1 MKQKNQKQTLGKIGE
16 DAAVTFLLSHGYRI
30 LQRNFRA
37 RYGEID
43 ILCEKHHVLIA
54 VEVKTRSTDEFGIPE
69 ESVTPRKLQEIQTA
83 LEYYCVVHSLETIP
97 LQIDVV
103 AIETNTQG
111 NIKTIRHHENV
122 TG

>member
-1 MKQKNQKQTLGKIGE
+1 MKQNNQKQTLGKIGE
-16 DAAVTFLLSHGYRI
+16 DAAATFLLSHKYRI

-43 ILCEKHHVLIA
+43 IICERNNILIA
-54 VEVKTRSTDEFGIPE
+54 VEVKTRSSYEYGLPE
-69 ESVTPRKLQEIQTA
+69 EAITPKKLREIQTA
-83 LEYYCVVHSLETIP
+83 LEYYCMAHKLETIP

-103 AIETNTQG
+103 AIETDPQG
-111 NIKTIRHHENV
+111 KIKTIRHHENV

>member
-30 LQRNFRA
+30 FERNFRA

-43 ILCEKHHVLIA
+43 ILCERNNILIA
-54 VEVKTRSTDEFGIPE
+54 VEVKTRSTDEFGPPE
-69 ESVTPRKLQEIQTA
+69 EAVTPRKLHEIKMA
-83 LEYYCVVHSLETIP
+83 LAYYSMLHEAELKP
-97 LQIDVV
+97 QQIDVI
-103 AIETNTQG
+103 AIQTDTQG
-111 NIKTIRHHENV
+111 NITAIRHHENV